1 MTHEPASTNDDAP
14 CEAPFRPLAAL
25 AFWGSLFA
33 AAGLFAVLAL
43 APKLRMYREL
53 SRDYDRLE
61 HQLIATERRTESLAK
76 VADALEH
83 DPQFAA
89 ELARVD
95 FDSPRKEER
104 IAVGPQLSLSVWDSE
119 PASAAAGAR
128 PSPAALLD
136 GHLLT
141 TLSDD
146 RTVRL
151 PLMAAS
157 SLLVL
162 AAFVLCNE
170 RTAKRDDP
178 ECEPPRGGL
187 RHWLANRYRKPLSD

>member
-1 MTHEPASTNDDAP
+1 MTHERATTDDDSG
-14 CEAPFRPLAAL
+14 ETPFRPLAAL
-25 AFWGSLFA
+25 AFWASLFA

-43 APKLRMYREL
+43 APKLRTYREL

-61 HQLIATERRTESLAK
+61 HQLVATERRTESLAK

-95 FDSPRKEER
+95 FDSPGKEER

-119 PASAAAGAR
+119 PATAAPGAR
-128 PSPAALLD
+128 PSPVALLD
-136 GHLLT
+136 GPFLN

-170 RTAKRDDP
+170 RTAKRDNA

-187 RHWLANRYRKPLSD
+187 RRWLADRYRKPLSD

>member
-1 MTHEPASTNDDAP
+1 MTHEPASTNDNAP
-14 CEAPFRPLAAL
+14 REAPFRPLAAL

-33 AAGLFAVLAL
+33 AVGLFAVLAL
-43 APKLRMYREL
+43 APKLRTYRQL

-61 HQLIATERRTESLAK
+61 HQLVATERRTESLAK

-119 PASAAAGAR
+119 PASAAPGDR

-136 GHLLT
+136 GALLN

-170 RTAKRDDP
+170 RVTKRHDA
-178 ECEPPRGGL
+178 EIERSRGGL

>member
-1 MTHEPASTNDDAP
+1 MTHEPATTDDDRG
-14 CEAPFRPLAAL
+14 EAPFRPLAAL
-25 AFWGSLFA
+25 AFWASLFA

-61 HQLIATERRTESLAK
+61 HQLVATERRTESLAK

-119 PASAAAGAR
+119 PAGADAGAR

-136 GHLLT
+136 GALLK

-170 RTAKRDDP
+170 RRAKRDDA
-178 ECEPPRGGL
+178 ESEPPRGGL
-187 RHWLANRYRKPLSD
+187 RQWLANRYRTPSSD

>member
-1 MTHEPASTNDDAP
+1 MVTEPASTNDNARNEP
-14 CEAPFRPLAAL
+14 PFRPFVAL
-25 AFWGSLFA
+25 AFWASLFA
-33 AAGLFAVLAL
+33 AAGLFALLAL
-43 APKLRMYREL
+43 APKLRTYREL

-61 HQLIATERRTESLAK
+61 HQLVSTERRTESLAK

-95 FDSPRKEER
+95 FDSPSKEER
-104 IAVGPQLSLSVWDSE
+104 IAVGPQLSLSAWDSE
-119 PASAAAGAR
+119 PATTPIDAR
-128 PSPAALLD
+128 PSPAAMLD
-136 GHLLT
+136 GPLLSA
-141 TLSDD
+141 LADD

-162 AAFVLCNE
+162 TAFVLCNGRPVNRGEAESE
-170 RTAKRDDP
+170 R
-178 ECEPPRGGL
+178 PPGGL
-187 RHWLANRYRKPLSD
+187 RVWLSRRYRKPSPV

>member
-1 MTHEPASTNDDAP
+1 MTHEPATTDDDRG
-14 CEAPFRPLAAL
+14 EAPFRPLAAL
-25 AFWGSLFA
+25 AFWASLFA

-61 HQLIATERRTESLAK
+61 HQLVATERRTESLAK

-95 FDSPRKEER
+95 FDSPSKEER

-119 PASAAAGAR
+119 PASAAPDAR
-128 PSPAALLD
+128 PSAFALLD
-136 GHLLT
+136 GPLLNA
-141 TLSDD
+141 LSDD
-146 RTVRL
+146 RTVRQ

-170 RTAKRDDP
+170 RVAKRDDAKSA
-178 ECEPPRGGL
+178 PPRGGL